1 MSKPTQDRN
10 GYSMAKKMFDM
21 EQNVRN
27 EVSKTHGDYLEDHS
41 TEQPD
46 SAAD

>member
-21 EQNVRN
+21 EQNVRH
-27 EVSKTHGDYLEDHS
+27 EVSKTEIAWRIIP
-41 TEQPD
+41 QPD
-46 SAAD
+46 SAAG